1 MSKNFTKKACTKDK
15 NSFFVTNN
23 ICCIK
28 NNNKIVKC
36 CNK

>member
-1 MSKNFTKKACTKDK
+1 MSKIFTKKTSTNDK
-15 NSFFVTNN
+15 NIFFVTNN

-28 NNNKIVKC
+28 NNNKKVKY